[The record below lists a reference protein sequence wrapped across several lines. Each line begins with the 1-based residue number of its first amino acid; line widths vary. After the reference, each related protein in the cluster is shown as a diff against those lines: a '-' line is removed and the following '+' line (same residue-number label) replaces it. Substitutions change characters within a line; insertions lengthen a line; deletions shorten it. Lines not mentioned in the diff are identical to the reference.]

1 MLFSGFAPPC
11 ETPGALTF
19 EIRQR
24 GVRSLFAALRRN
36 QEARA
41 DGTPSAARSAGRA
54 EDRRPTELRSEAN
67 VSDGVTAA
75 AIEFG
80 IALWS
85 EFKTRPYAR
94 KLYSILWTLR
104 HPPSAEQLLTRCEP
118 CEVAFVREDTMM
130 GFAAGA
136 GDVREGGA
144 DLAALSSKLDALEAA
159 LKTKLTAPR
168 RSCPRCG
175 CRDMER
181 IALQLRAADEGMTT
195 MLQCTQ
201 CSQRIRI

>member
-1 MLFSGFAPPC
+1 MLCSGFTPPC
-11 ETPGALTF
+11 DLPATLTP
-19 EIRQR
+19 EIRR
-24 GVRSLFAALRRN
+24 RAVRSLFRALC
-36 QEARA
+36 
-41 DGTPSAARSAGRA
+41 
-54 EDRRPTELRSEAN
+54 RSE
-67 VSDGVTAA
+67 VIRTGLGDDVTDPAA
-75 AIEFG
+75 AQGHTEEAASIGVAVEFG

-85 EFKTRPYAR
+85 EFKTKPYAR

-104 HPPSAEQLLTRCEP
+104 HGPSTEQLLTRCEP

-130 GFAAGA
+130 KNEASTEANAAVA
-136 GDVREGGA
+136 T
-144 DLAALSSKLDALEAA
+144 LSSKLDRLEVA
-159 LKTKLTAPR
+159 LKTRLTAPR

-195 MLQCTQ
+195 MLQCTN